1 MDKIAQYKSKDRE
14 HLIRLTYGQNDS
26 IIPVIIEKDFWV
38 VWVLKRISR
47 LEISKHLCF
56 RGGTSLSKVHG
67 VIDRFSEDIDLG
79 IDRSFFDFDNKELEQ
94 CTTSSQ
100 ADRVLRNLNRRT
112 RQYLKDELTPTLRKE
127 FSKRLCENDWEID
140 FVHKDRQYW
149 IFFRYPTC
157 LSPEDYG
164 GSGYVKPE
172 VKLEILSRTENTPFS
187 SQQCTSYIYQYFP
200 KQFQEGIC
208 HINTISLER
217 TFWEKVTMLHKEF
230 NQDELTTERISRHLY
245 DIYMIN
251 KMDNLEEIISNN
263 TLLREVIEHK
273 KVFFRQPTAKYEEI
287 YQGKLKLLPDG
298 NMLDLIKSDYSDM
311 QEMIFGVYPK
321 FDHLI
326 TELKTLENKLN
337 QMIFGK

>member
-1 MDKIAQYKSKDRE
+1 MDKIAQFKGIDRE
-14 HLIRLTYGQNDS
+14 HLIRLTYEKKDS
-26 IIPVIIEKDFWV
+26 IIPVILEKDFWV
-38 VWVLKRISR
+38 VWVLKQISR
-47 LEISKHLCF
+47 LGISKHLCF

-79 IDRSFFDFDNKELEQ
+79 IDRTFFDFDDKELEQ

-127 FSKRLCENDWEID
+127 FKQILGDNNWELD

-172 VKLEILSRTENTPFS
+172 VKLEILSRTENTPS
-187 SQQCTSYIYQYFP
+187 SQQQCTSYIYHYFP
-200 KQFQEGIC
+200 EQFQEGYC
-208 HINTISLER
+208 RINTISLGR

-230 NQDELTTERISRHLY
+230 NQEKLTTERISRHLY
-245 DIYMIN
+245 DIYMIS
-251 KMDNLEEIISNN
+251 KIDNLEEIISNSN
-263 TLLREVIEHK
+263 LLREVIEHK
-273 KVFFRQPTAKYEEI
+273 KVFFRQPTAKYDKI
-287 YQGKLKLLPDG
+287 YQGKLNIIPDG
-298 NMLDLIKSDYSDM
+298 NMLDQIKSDYADM
-311 QEMIFGVYPK
+311 QEMIFDDYPE
-321 FDHLI
+321 FDTLI
-326 TELKTLENKLN
+326 TELKTLENKINL
-337 QMIFGK
+337 MM